1 MPSICSALA
10 TITAGLVIV
19 VAAATPAEAGYEVW
33 MTDQNNTAGFA
44 ANPRGTHGGRI
55 IIHDGDALDAA
66 GGPVDAPEILDLAT
80 VFALGSANP
89 TGANVVRPHMIF
101 PSPNQRY
108 MLLSFVGSGHVAI
121 FDGATRQPRYLFR
134 MSPGAGG
141 ARQAHAAFWSH
152 DGTAIVVANQ
162 NGKLL
167 ERIDVTYDGD
177 GAITSAVHQT
187 AATLDLVGC
196 TTPSG
201 KPCQSSTPVSDL
213 DPAYLGPD
221 NRPDNA
227 PICPVLTDSD
237 RAYVTLRGGGLFIV
251 DIRAT
256 PMSLVAAYGNDRIG
270 RDGCGGVQRGNK
282 VYLNGGTGTL
292 ATNPHEFT
300 LYELTDS
307 TFNHP
312 VADNFPSDPRVFFR
326 ATAGERDAHGMAL
339 TADRDHLWQFDRL
352 ANVAEVF
359 SLPSRRH
366 VATVSLV
373 SAASADPTPDI
384 IALSPNGDRFY
395 AALRGPRPQTGAHAS
410 SGSTPGLGI
419 IELAS
424 DGTDGALTHVL
435 RSSFT
440 NPGDG
445 TEESD
450 PHGISIR
457 QK

>member
-1 MPSICSALA
+1 
-10 TITAGLVIV
+10 
-19 VAAATPAEAGYEVW
+19 
-33 MTDQNNTAGFA
+33 
-44 ANPRGTHGGRI
+44 
-55 IIHDGDALDAA
+55 
-66 GGPVDAPEILDLAT
+66 
-80 VFALGSANP
+80 
-89 TGANVVRPHMIF
+89 MIF

-121 FDGATRQPRYLFR
+121 FEAATRQPRYLFR

-167 ERIDVTYDGD
+167 ERIDVAYAPDGSI
-177 GAITSAVHQT
+177 ASAVHQQ
-187 AATLDLVGC
+187 AATLDLAGC

-201 KPCQSSTPVSDL
+201 KPCQSSTPISDL

-251 DIRAT
+251 DLRAT
-256 PMSLVAAYGNDRIG
+256 PMSLIAAYGNDRIG
-270 RDGCGGVQRGNK
+270 RDGCGGVQNGNK
-282 VYLNGGTGTL
+282 VYLNGGTGTR
-292 ATNPHEFT
+292 ATNPHEFS

-307 TFNHP
+307 TFGH
-312 VADNFPSDPRVFFR
+312 VRADNFPSDPRVFFR
-326 ATAGERDAHGMAL
+326 ATTGERDAHGMVL
-339 TADRDHLWQFDRL
+339 TEGNSHLWQFDRL

-359 SLPSRRH
+359 ALPSRQH

-373 SAASADPTPDI
+373 SPASSDPTPDI
-384 IALSPNGDRFY
+384 VARSPNGDRFY

-410 SGSTPGLGI
+410 AGSTPGLGI
-419 IELAS
+419 VQIT
-424 DGTDGALTHVL
+424 DGGTGGALTHVL
-435 RSSFT
+435 RSSFV
-440 NPGDG
+440 NPVNG

-457 QK
+457 RK